1 MPSREPQCRPLSRW
15 LVFCDECG
23 DHSLAKIDPEFP
35 LFLLS
40 LVLVDRHEYAER
52 IVPALSRFK
61 LDWFDHEGVNLHS
74 YEIRKAK
81 GPFALLSHRPW
92 REAFNDQLG
101 RLMADLPYRAFCVA
115 VRKDSLLRKH
125 GLEAGNPYDLA
136 LARGVEA
143 VHAWIEGH
151 EGGVASWVAEAR
163 GKREDRELA
172 STWKHIQAFGASGGL
187 KETLEFV
194 PGSDNVA
201 GIQFADLIG
210 HPVARHILNPEK
222 PHRAFDVVE
231 PHLRSGRSARSW
243 VELP

>member
-1 MPSREPQCRPLSRW
+1 MPSLDAQSRPLSRW

-23 DHSLAKIDPEFP
+23 DHSLAKINPEFP

-40 LVLVDRHEYAER
+40 MVLVDRREYAER
-52 IVPALSRFK
+52 IVPALSQFK
-61 LDWFDHEGVNLHS
+61 LDWFDHEGINLHS

-81 GPFALLSHRPW
+81 GQFAILSNRSW
-92 REAFNDQLG
+92 REAFNEQLG
-101 RLMADLPYRAFCVA
+101 RLMAELPYRSFCVA
-115 VRKDSLLRKH
+115 VRKDALLKKH
-125 GLEAGNPYDLA
+125 GLESDNPYDLA
-136 LARGVEA
+136 LERGVEA

-151 EGGVASWVAEAR
+151 GGGAAAWVAEAR

-172 STWKHIQAFGASGGL
+172 LTWRRIHSFGPS
-187 KETLEFV
+187 KSNEETLEFV

-201 GIQFADLIG
+201 GIQLADLIG
-210 HPVARHILNPEK
+210 YPVARHILYPDR

-231 PHLRSGRSARSW
+231 PHLRNGLRSGAW